1 MVSDNLPL
9 AMTYRDAQLDAL
21 GNPTR
26 RHILHRLRVG
36 PLSVA
41 EISHGASVT
50 RPAISQHLKV
60 LKDAGLVVDK
70 ARGTRREYELNPS
83 AFASLREYFDEYWG
97 VALIAFAREVGNR
110 APRNHP
116 ATEE

>member
-1 MVSDNLPL
+1 
-9 AMTYRDAQLDAL
+9 MTYRDAQLDAL

-26 RHILHRLRVG
+26 RHILDRLRIG
-36 PLSVA
+36 PLSVV
-41 EISHGASVT
+41 EISRGAKIS

-70 ARGTRREYELNPS
+70 AWGTRRHYELNPA

-97 VALIAFAREVGNR
+97 VALIAFAHTVGNS
-110 APRNHP
+110 APGNHS